1 MLTKEQIL
9 KSTLLS
15 KHAYS
20 KRSQI
25 PWKELGIEKVRWIQD
40 RKTDTQGFVVT
51 IGTDIFVVWRGS
63 ESPTDFLKDASVL
76 KVKAFGDCKVH
87 SGFYSC
93 LTAVQDRLGK
103 HLKEAIQEIGG
114 ISEVSRVYV
123 SGHSLGGALA
133 TLSAVQISTLYP
145 SLSPR
150 LKVITIGSPR
160 VGNRAFKT
168 LFNKQVSE
176 HIRVVHDND
185 IVTRVPKLNYF
196 HVGTQLKLSDNGQV
210 MTNNLNAL
218 KHLIRVIKANLTA
231 NSFQDHR
238 VDNYLSA
245 LEKWDGILK

>member
-9 KSTLLS
+9 KNIKLS
-15 KHAYS
+15 KHVYS
-20 KRSQI
+20 KKSQI
-25 PWKELGIEKVRWIQD
+25 PWKELGFDSVRWIQD
-40 RKTDTQGFVVT
+40 RPTDTQGFVAT
-51 IGTDIFVVWRGS
+51 SGSDIFVVWRGS

-76 KVKAFGDCKVH
+76 KVKAFGNCKVH

-93 LTAVQDRLGK
+93 LTAVQSRLGD
-103 HLKEAIQEIGG
+103 HLREAIQEIGG
-114 ISEVSRVYV
+114 PYEVSRVYV

-133 TLSAVQISTLYP
+133 TLSAVLISNWYP

-150 LKVITIGSPR
+150 LKVITAGSPR

-196 HVGTQLKLSDNGQV
+196 HVGAQLKLSEEGRV
-210 MTNNLNAL
+210 LSNNLDVV
-218 KHLIRVIKANLTA
+218 KHLLRVTKANFTA
-231 NSFQDHR
+231 NSFQDHK
-238 VDNYLSA
+238 VDKYITAISN
-245 LEKWDGILK
+245 WGGVLK

>member
-1 MLTKEQIL
+1 MITKEQIL
-9 KSTLLS
+9 KSITLS

-20 KRSQI
+20 KRSEI
-25 PWKELGIEKVRWIQD
+25 PWKELGFDSVRWIQD
-40 RKTDTQGFVVT
+40 RPTDTQGFVAT
-51 IGTDIFVVWRGS
+51 LGSDIFVVWRGS

-76 KVKAFGDCKVH
+76 KVKAFGNCKVH
-87 SGFYSC
+87 SGFHSC
-93 LTAVQDRLGK
+93 LTAVQHTLGN

-114 ISEVSRVYV
+114 PYEVSRVYV

-133 TLSAVQISTLYP
+133 TLSAVQISIWYP

-150 LKVITIGSPR
+150 LKVVTAGSPR

-176 HIRVVHDND
+176 CVRVVHDND

-210 MTNNLNAL
+210 MTNNLNVL
-218 KHLIRVIKANLTA
+218 KHLVRATKANLTA

-238 VDNYLSA
+238 VGNYLSA
-245 LEKWDGILK
+245 LNKWDGNL